1 MKRES
6 YSMYLRRYGM
16 HLLRHNDPMQ
26 IVSSRNTMG
35 IRRAWLPAG
44 HFRKYCRQ
52 MVFWQSVMQ
61 MKSSQVTA
69 ELADMLLSVT
79 TETDLIVLH
88 MFECPAAAIDSLSQL
103 LMS

>member
-1 MKRES
+1 
-6 YSMYLRRYGM
+6 MYLRRYGM
-16 HLLRHNDPMQ
+16 YLVRQNHPMQ
-26 IVSSRNTMG
+26 IASSRNRMG
-35 IRRAWLPAG
+35 KRRAWLPVG

-52 MVFWQSVMQ
+52 MAFWQSVMQ

-79 TETDLIVLH
+79 TETDLIVLP
-88 MFECPAAAIDSLSQL
+88 MFKCPAAAIDSLNQL